1 MAFGMY
7 ESPFYCCDK
16 IPGNNLTEKRSAV
29 IPSCRSFSPW
39 SLTLFLLA
47 SGVLHDGE
55 EPVLGQSC
63 SPVHEEAENLL
74 L

>member
-7 ESPFYCCDK
+7 ESPFYRYDK
-16 IPGNNLTEKRSAV
+16 IPGNNLIGKRSAV
-29 IPSCRSFSPW
+29 IPICRSFGPW
-39 SLTLFLLA
+39 SLTLSLLA
-47 SGVLHDGE
+47 SGVVHDGE

-63 SPVHEEAENLL
+63 SPMHEEAENLL